1 MSYRIFLP
9 IVFFLSA
16 CSSSNSEQDSI
27 NNDNISSTAKS
38 GKLLSAKL
46 TSGSVTN
53 AFQGHLSKATVTA
66 TVETGTVED
75 WVATGIVLAE
85 KMAKQ
90 GADMVEV
97 TLDRNDLD
105 GIQTE
110 NGYKHYAR
118 VAYAPDIK
126 RSIAFDRNWEIAVA
140 DEVVPIKMVEAS
152 NQYYRFYRQY
162 LDNGIADTKAD
173 TKARAMVAKS
183 FNLDADWRLPLHNLR
198 DTKLS
203 RNDFFIKSESA
214 ELASLSKIAECLKD
228 KMNIT
233 IKACD

>member
-1 MSYRIFLP
+1 MSHKLLLSIFLL
-9 IVFFLSA
+9 LSA
-16 CSSSNSEQDSI
+16 CSSSNTEQDSV

-38 GKLLSAKL
+38 GKLLSARL
-46 TSGSVTN
+46 TYGSVTN
-53 AFQGHLSKATVTA
+53 AFQGQLSKATVTA
-66 TVETGTVED
+66 TVETGAVED

-90 GADMVEV
+90 GIDMVEV
-97 TLDRNDLD
+97 TLDRNDLG

-110 NGYKHYAR
+110 NGYKHYVR

-140 DEVVPIKMVEAS
+140 DEVVPIKMIEAS

-162 LDNGIADTKAD
+162 LDSGIADTKAD
-173 TKARAMVAKS
+173 TKAREMVAKS
-183 FNLDADWRLPLHNLR
+183 FNLAADWHLPRHNLR

-203 RNDFFIKSESA
+203 RNDFFIKGDPA
-214 ELASLSKIAECLKD
+214 EFASLNKIAACLKE